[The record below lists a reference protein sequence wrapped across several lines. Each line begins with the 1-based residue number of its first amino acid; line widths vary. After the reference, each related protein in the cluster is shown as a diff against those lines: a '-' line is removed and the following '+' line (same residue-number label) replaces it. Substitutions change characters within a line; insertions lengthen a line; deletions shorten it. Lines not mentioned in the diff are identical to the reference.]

1 MENWG
6 GEFPFPYIQRKW
18 GKIMVTISSILDDI
32 NGRILANNM
41 VETCFSYRIVY
52 FVNEN
57 GNGRK
62 MYVNTSY
69 ENLRRSLEN
78 IIRGNLTTTN
88 SVVVSAVTV
97 WKNGEIISLLSKAY
111 GFNLSEYFRKICEE
125 KEDNINSNYGR
136 RKVQW
141 G

>member
-1 MENWG
+1 
-6 GEFPFPYIQRKW
+6 
-18 GKIMVTISSILDDI
+18 MVTISSILDDI

>member
-1 MENWG
+1 MFTVSN
-6 GEFPFPYIQRKW
+6 
-18 GKIMVTISSILDDI
+18 ILVDVDC
-32 NGRILANNM
+32 GILANNM

-57 GNGRK
+57 GIGRK

-88 SVVVSAVTV
+88 TVVISAVTTLKDGKCV
-97 WKNGEIISLLSKAY
+97 SLLSRAY
-111 GFNLSEYFRKICEE
+111 GFNLSEYFRKICAE
-125 KEDNINSNYGR
+125 KEKDNINSNYGR